1 MGCRGQSKE
10 FPDKR
15 TQEKER
21 RLIQKRVIEQSKKPL
36 KDSKRE
42 TKAALDQHS
51 LGWKTNDGK
60 EL

>member
-1 MGCRGQSKE
+1 MRKE
-10 FPDKR
+10 FVDKNKVD
-15 TQEKER
+15 KER
-21 RLIQKRVIEQSKKPL
+21 RLIKKRVIEQSKKPL